1 MSGCTCENWS
11 LQDLS
16 SALRDMHKDNKRIV
30 VPMFQRGK
38 RWKKDQEEKFIDS
51 LIKGYPVGTMLFYE
65 TYEDNKRT
73 YILVDGLQRG
83 NSIKKYMT
91 NPTEFFYD
99 NSISDE
105 FCCKVL
111 KLVYQSDEKELYA
124 KIRGILTTFIKE
136 QNTFKN
142 LQYFS
147 VAKQIAD
154 AFSAGFE
161 PIEQLIEVIKLFLRN
176 GRIYTIKLPALLF
189 RLSYIPVTRIIFQK
203 FLIEL
208 IHRVLHSISMRY
220 MQLHG
225 LLNRN
230 LP

>member
-1 MSGCTCENWS
+1 MAGCTCENWS

-16 SALRDMHKDNKRIV
+16 SALQDMHKDNKRIV

-38 RWKKDQEEKFIDS
+38 RWKKAQEQKFIDS

-99 NSISDE
+99 DSISDE
-105 FCCKVL
+105 FCSSVL
-111 KLVYQSDEKELYA
+111 KLVHQSNEKELYA
-124 KIRGILTTFIKE
+124 KIRGILTTFIKA
-136 QNTFKN
+136 QKTFKN

-154 AFSAGFE
+154 EFSAGFE
-161 PIEQLIEVIKLFLRN
+161 PIEQLIEVIKLF
-176 GRIYTIKLPALLF
+176 F
-189 RLSYIPVTRIIFQK
+189 
-203 FLIEL
+203 E
-208 IHRVLHSISMRY
+208 
-220 MQLHG
+220 
-225 LLNRN
+225 
-230 LP
+230 